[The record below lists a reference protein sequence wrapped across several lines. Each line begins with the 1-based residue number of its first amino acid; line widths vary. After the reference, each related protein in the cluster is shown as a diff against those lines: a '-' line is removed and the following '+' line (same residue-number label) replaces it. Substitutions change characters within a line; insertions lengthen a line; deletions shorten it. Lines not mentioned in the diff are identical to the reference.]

1 MQNSIYIYAY
11 DSQKPLYFLEEKINL
26 FKPIQVV
33 WRYTWKA
40 EIVSTRPSITW
51 RASWTRYPYF
61 IWCFSDPV
69 APREKKR
76 REHRGDGKG
85 EMVQRKPR
93 EEGTYENSPSWLTRC
108 CSVAKSYPTVWPH
121 ELQHT
126 RLPWPSPSPSL
137 CSNSWPLS
145 REYHPI
151 ISSSVTTFF
160 SCPQS
165 FPGLWQ
171 SVGSLHQ
178 VAKVLELQL
187 QHQSLQWIFRVNF
200 L

>member
-69 APREKKR
+69 ALWGIVAYQINCTAPYSSPNIHVLTSMNCTSYSIGGGPNHLCIMCAHGAETS
-76 REHRGDGKG
+76 HRTSGIAILGIWKG
-85 EMVQRKPR
+85 IVFHFVIPWLDQL
-93 EEGTYENSPSWLTRC
+93 ENRA
-108 CSVAKSYPTVWPH
+108 V
-121 ELQHT
+121 
-126 RLPWPSPSPSL
+126 
-137 CSNSWPLS
+137 
-145 REYHPI
+145 
-151 ISSSVTTFF
+151 SSS
-160 SCPQS
+160 SY
-165 FPGLWQ
+165 
-171 SVGSLHQ
+171 
-178 VAKVLELQL
+178 
-187 QHQSLQWIFRVNF
+187 R
-200 L
+200 